1 MIKSA
6 LIAVALVLTPG
17 DFAAHPNHRL
27 PPHYHW
33 GRCVLVVGGQTRI
46 SGTCAYRISKGGGF
60 HIDGPHQVYDGID
73 YPVAEYGY
81 QMESKDYWADVSRED
96 DGTWSGY
103 GNSDIRGTHGDQPW
117 ENLRREGA
125 CYVNSEV
132 RVCLWQK

>member
-1 MIKSA
+1 MKSA
-6 LIAVALVLTPG
+6 LIAVALVPTPG
-17 DFAAHPNHRL
+17 DSAAHPNHRL

-33 GRCVLVVGGQTRI
+33 GRCLLVVGGQTRI
-46 SGTCAYRISKGGGF
+46 SGTCAYQISKGGGF

-81 QMESKDYWADVSRED
+81 QMELRDYWADVSRED

-117 ENLRREGA
+117 EKLRRQGA
-125 CYVNSEV
+125 CYANNEV